1 VDELLELEPG
11 IENCAS
17 LGKYGDSG
25 LTERTNNKREVA
37 MKIRTDRT
45 DLTFVVMYEGFRC
58 YSLRTGSSS

>member
-25 LTERTNNKREVA
+25 LTERDQIIKE
-37 MKIRTDRT
+37 K
-45 DLTFVVMYEGFRC
+45 
-58 YSLRTGSSS
+58 LR